1 MDVPTQ
7 SFPVSP
13 PPITITFFPLAEI
26 YFLSF
31 NPESNRLFVVDF
43 KKSTAKLIPFASRPG
58 TSIFL
63 GFDDPQA

>member
-31 NPESNRLFVVDF
+31 NPCPCGKMLDYDLSGIE
-43 KKSTAKLIPFASRPG
+43 KLLKMNI
-58 TSIFL
+58 I
-63 GFDDPQA
+63 